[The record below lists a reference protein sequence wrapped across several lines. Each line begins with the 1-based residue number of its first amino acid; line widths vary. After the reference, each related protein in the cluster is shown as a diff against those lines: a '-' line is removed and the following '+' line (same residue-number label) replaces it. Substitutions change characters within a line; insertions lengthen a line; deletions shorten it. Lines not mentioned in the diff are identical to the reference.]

1 MHSLENLCG
10 WKLFSCNIALWKKC
24 FTNWLAWITAITFMF
39 CCLIQWKILDT
50 VLAPLPLQMQFL
62 RVSQLMKLISI
73 WNNKLVEPIVAL
85 EIFSFGCFRLM
96 GIFNFTSCSKYV
108 PIHFPRLIEFYH
120 SSLIPVVVVFF
131 KNFWK
136 ISCIS
141 SAKKMVQT
149 MTEKALHKS
158 KSLGSIILWFLRH
171 LCQDFNL

>member
-1 MHSLENLCG
+1 MSHITLSLCSNKISMQCTLTRKPLVVFCFV
-10 WKLFSCNIALWKKC
+10 KKMLHPLTCNNFHVFVL
-24 FTNWLAWITAITFMF
+24 NSV
-39 CCLIQWKILDT
+39 KIFGYIIN
-50 VLAPLPLQMQFL
+50 PCPLQMQFL

-73 WNNKLVEPIVAL
+73 WNNKLVESIVAL
-85 EIFSFGCFRLM
+85 EIFSLG
-96 GIFNFTSCSKYV
+96 
-108 PIHFPRLIEFYH
+108 FYH

-131 KNFWK
+131 KNLWK
-136 ISCIS
+136 ISCIR